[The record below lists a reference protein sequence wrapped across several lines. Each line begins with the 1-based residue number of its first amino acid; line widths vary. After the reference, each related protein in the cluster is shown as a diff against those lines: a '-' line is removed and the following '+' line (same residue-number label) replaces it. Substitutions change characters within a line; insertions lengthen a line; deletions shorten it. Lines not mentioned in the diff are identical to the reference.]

1 MYKLEMFLQNGFI
14 SPRRGLI
21 RISFTGER
29 RYKKL
34 GKKGRERRKSLTR
47 AHTGRSFFF
56 SRMKCPVHFFFLFP
70 FFFFYLYRRF
80 GALFLFLSSVGREM
94 MSTTSRPQGY
104 WKKALTLK
112 DPRNQMYKISV
123 AVYTRVDAYE
133 VTPTDSRLHHV
144 SSYTLCYTLQSITA
158 SQPGLEK

>member
-1 MYKLEMFLQNGFI
+1 MFLQNGFI

-80 GALFLFLSSVGREM
+80 GALFLFPSVGREM

-133 VTPTDSRLHHV
+133 VTPTDSRLHR

>member
-80 GALFLFLSSVGREM
+80 GALFLFPSVGREM

-133 VTPTDSRLHHV
+133 VTPTDSRLHR

>member
-1 MYKLEMFLQNGFI
+1 MFLQNGFI

-80 GALFLFLSSVGREM
+80 GALFLFPSVGREM

-133 VTPTDSRLHHV
+133 VTPTDSRLHR
-144 SSYTLCYTLQSITA
+144 SSYTLCYTLQSTTA
-158 SQPGLEK
+158 SQAQRNNSCDN

>member
-1 MYKLEMFLQNGFI
+1 MFLQNGFI

-56 SRMKCPVHFFFLFP
+56 SRMKCPVQFFFFSFSFFLFL
-70 FFFFYLYRRF
+70 FIRF
-80 GALFLFLSSVGREM
+80 GALFLFPSVGREM

-133 VTPTDSRLHHV
+133 VTPTDSRLHR
-144 SSYTLCYTLQSITA
+144 SSYTLCYTLQSTTA
-158 SQPGLEK
+158 SQAQRNNSCDN